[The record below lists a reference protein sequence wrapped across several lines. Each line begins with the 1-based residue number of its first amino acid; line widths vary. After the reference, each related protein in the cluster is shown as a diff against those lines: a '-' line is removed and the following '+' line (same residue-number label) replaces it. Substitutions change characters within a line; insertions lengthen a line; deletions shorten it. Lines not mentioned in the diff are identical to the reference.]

1 MNQSTLPATTG
12 DHCLSAEQVL
22 ALRKAVDELDAF
34 VVQCVE
40 ERRQNHWVRPGLKD
54 IADFRVRALLV
65 CTTNNISIAS
75 EADPWMTAC
84 SGTCVPSA
92 TD

>member
-12 DHCLSAEQVL
+12 GHCLSAEQVL
-22 ALRKAVDELDAF
+22 ALRKAVEELDAF

-65 CTTNNISIAS
+65 CATNNISIAS
-75 EADPWMTAC
+75 KADPCITAC
-84 SGTCVPSA
+84 GGTCIPSP